1 MIIRRGFRFRL
12 KVDDRLHQRLIEIAG
27 CCRFVWNKALSLNL
41 GRLAG
46 HVPILRYAELCR
58 MLVLW
63 KQADEFGFLK
73 DAPSQALQ
81 QKLRD
86 LDRAFGEAFAG
97 RRRMPRF
104 KRKGKDDS
112 FRFPQGVKV
121 QGNRVFLPTI
131 GWVRF
136 FKSREIVG
144 RITQA
149 TVTREADGWHI
160 SFQTEVE
167 SASSTPRMGS
177 AVGIDRGVAVFVAT
191 SDGELIDPVQAFARA
206 HRRLARLQRQLARK
220 RKGSANWRKQAARI
234 ARLHLHIRRVRH
246 DFLHKLSTR
255 LSKNHALVVVEKLLI
270 QNMTRSARGTA
281 SEPGIHVAAKRGLN
295 RAILDQGWGLFE
307 RMLGYKL
314 AERGGELRRVPAVGS
329 SQECSACG
337 HRDTANRASRDLFV
351 CRACGHMEHADVNA
365 AKVIL
370 ARGIG

>member
-12 KVDDRLHQRLIEIAG
+12 KVDNMLHRRLIGIAG
-27 CCRFVWNKALSLNL
+27 CCRFVWNKALALNL

-63 KQADEFGFLK
+63 KQSDEFGFLK

-97 RRRMPRF
+97 RRRMPRY

-149 TVTREADGWHI
+149 TVIREADGWYI

-177 AVGIDRGVAVFVAT
+177 AVGIDRGVAVFAAT
-191 SDGELIDPVQAFARA
+191 SDGELIDPVHAFARA
-206 HRRLARLQRQLARK
+206 QRRLARLQRQLARK

-234 ARLHLHIRRVRH
+234 ARLHLHIRRVRD
-246 DFLHKLSTR
+246 DFLHTLSTR
-255 LSKNHALVVVEKLLI
+255 LSKNHALVVVEKLPI

-281 SEPGIHVAAKRGLN
+281 SEPGIRVAAKRGLN

-307 RMLGYKL
+307 RMLEYKL
-314 AERGGELRRVPAVGS
+314 AERGGELRRVPAAGS

-337 HRDTANRASRDLFV
+337 HRDSANRESRGLFV
-351 CRACGHMEHADVNA
+351 CRACGHTEHADGNA

-370 ARGIG
+370 ARGME